1 MIPVMAPALPVS
13 RLRPVATSRLKLRLL
28 QTLGTQGS
36 QGFSLVELMVVIVII
51 GILAAVALPQFL
63 GVKDK
68 AKLNTQI
75 AEGSGLAKECAAAVL
90 SEGPYPANYDT
101 TSGVTVSGLT
111 IAGGSSGNCNGGT
124 TATVPAADVT
134 YTTSAAV
141 TTGSRCGNTAVAVGK
156 TCRITVSATLG
167 SVTYSIP

>member
-1 MIPVMAPALPVS
+1 MS
-13 RLRPVATSRLKLRLL
+13 RLRVAGSDRLTLRLL
-28 QTLGTQGS
+28 QTLNRQGS

-75 AEGSGLAKECAAAVL
+75 AEGSGLAKECAAALL
-90 SEGPYPANYDT
+90 SEGPYPANYIT

-111 IAGGSSGNCNGGT
+111 ITGGTAGNCNGGT
-124 TATVPAADVT
+124 SATAPSADVVFT
-134 YTTSAAV
+134 SSAAV
-141 TTGSRCGNTAVAVGK
+141 ASGSKCGNTAVAVGK
-156 TCRITVSATLG
+156 TCKITVTATSG
-167 SVTYSIP
+167 AITFSIP

>member
-1 MIPVMAPALPVS
+1 MS
-13 RLRPVATSRLKLRLL
+13 RLRVAGSNRLTLRLL
-28 QTLGTQGS
+28 QSLNRQGS

-75 AEGSGLAKECAAAVL
+75 AEGSGLAKECAAALL
-90 SEGPYPANYDT
+90 SEGPYPANYIT

-111 IAGGSSGNCNGGT
+111 ITGGTAGSCNGGT
-124 TATVPAADVT
+124 SATAPSADVV
-134 YTTSAAV
+134 YTSSAAV
-141 TTGSRCGNTAVAVGK
+141 ASGSKCGNTAVAVGK
-156 TCRITVSATLG
+156 TCKITVTAASGAITF
-167 SVTYSIP
+167 SIP